1 MDDKTY
7 SLRLPCVVE
16 AALRPIR
23 VFKEI
28 LIGMDEPGMT
38 VNPDH
43 VAVVLETLLEVS
55 KRKLNAMEAA
65 LDAEV
70 GRVLFQHATIH
81 HPTAECGTI
90 VGVEVEPLTSE
101 TAGARE
107 VVNG

>member
-7 SLRLPCVVE
+7 YLRLPCVVE

-23 VFKEI
+23 AFKEI

-38 VNPDH
+38 VDPDH
-43 VAVVLETLLEVS
+43 VAVILETLLEVS

-70 GRVLFQHATIH
+70 GRVLFQHATMH
-81 HPTAECGTI
+81 HPTAERGAI
-90 VGVEVEPLTSE
+90 VGVVVETLSPE
-101 TAGARE
+101 TAEARE
-107 VVNG
+107 LSNG